1 MSRRIELG
9 DVLKS
14 RSGKYWE
21 VVRRTEDNLSKGILK
36 VMITLRSVGSYR
48 EIQNSELHLTQSID
62 AGLWR
67 QLPRG
72 GDTLLEVLEPEDI

>member
-9 DVLKS
+9 DVL
-14 RSGKYWE
+14 SGPSGQCWE
-21 VVRRTEDNLSKGILK
+21 AVRRTEDNLSQGILK
-36 VMITLRSVGSYR
+36 VMITLRAKGSHR
-48 EIQNSELHLTQSID
+48 EIQRSELHLTQSID

-72 GDTLLEVLEPEDI
+72 DDTLLEILEPGDS